1 LKELR
6 LYRKKMIADFGAL
19 PDELERAYRAA
30 SSSTRELKPGERSAQ
45 QVLRELLFM
54 EIRAFGP
61 RLRAILDEEL
71 PTFEFVVDE
80 AGFEPGTLPEE
91 MMEGYRI
98 VRLEELGWIEAMPGE
113 AWSRAARHP
122 WFGIRTFQ
130 WWVEKS
136 LVYAKDHVEELW
148 EKA

>member
-1 LKELR
+1 
-6 LYRKKMIADFGAL
+6 
-19 PDELERAYRAA
+19 
-30 SSSTRELKPGERSAQ
+30 
-45 QVLRELLFM
+45 
-54 EIRAFGP
+54 
-61 RLRAILDEEL
+61 
-71 PTFEFVVDE
+71 
-80 AGFEPGTLPEE
+80 
-91 MMEGYRI
+91 MMEAYRI
-98 VRLEELGWIEAMPGE
+98 VRLEELGWIEAMQGE